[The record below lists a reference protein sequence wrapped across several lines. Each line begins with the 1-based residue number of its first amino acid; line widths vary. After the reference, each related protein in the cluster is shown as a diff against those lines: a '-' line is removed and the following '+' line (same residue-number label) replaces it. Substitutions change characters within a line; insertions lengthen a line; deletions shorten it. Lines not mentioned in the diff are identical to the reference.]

1 MDGIESAFNALLNY
15 SPMSLILGVVI
26 ALLSMIDVFLAKKT
40 WKQRG
45 LKILVVV
52 LSVTLLFVQ
61 ARSSKKAAGEE
72 AERLQTALNKRRDQ
86 LTSISSTSTN
96 QVIKG
101 DV

>member
-1 MDGIESAFNALLNY
+1 VDGIESAFNALLNY

-61 ARSSKKAAGEE
+61 ARSSKKAQVKK
-72 AERLQTALNKRRDQ
+72 LKDCRRV
-86 LTSISSTSTN
+86 SINGGIS
-96 QVIKG
+96 
-101 DV
+101 